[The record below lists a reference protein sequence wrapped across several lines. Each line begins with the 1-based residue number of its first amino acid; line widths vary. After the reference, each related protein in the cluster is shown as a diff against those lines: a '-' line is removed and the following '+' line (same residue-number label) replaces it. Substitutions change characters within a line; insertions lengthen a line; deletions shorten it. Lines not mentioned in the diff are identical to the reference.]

1 MTIEIT
7 RMAIAAISPQA
18 DARARV
24 VMTSLLQHLH
34 DFARDVNL
42 TIPEMFAGLGL
53 LKRAGDMTDDRR
65 HELLLCA
72 DVLGFES
79 LVDAL
84 SFGAAG
90 GTTESAVL
98 GPFYRDNA
106 PVLEKGDSVIQGE
119 IDGPLVLVA
128 GRVTDASGAPLVG
141 ATLDVWETAPNGMYE
156 QQDPDQPEMNL
167 RGLFETG
174 ADGSYAFRCVRP
186 VPYPIPFDGAAGE
199 LLKLMGRHPYRPA
212 HIHFIV
218 RAEGH
223 KSLVTQIFDREGAY
237 LGDDSVFAVKDSLLV
252 DFKPAAADDHAFR
265 VDYDIVL
272 AKAV

>member
-106 PVLEKGDSVIQGE
+106 PARPRGG
-119 IDGPLVLVA
+119 
-128 GRVTDASGAPLVG
+128 SG
-141 ATLDVWETAPNGMYE
+141 Y
-156 QQDPDQPEMNL
+156 
-167 RGLFETG
+167 
-174 ADGSYAFRCVRP
+174 
-186 VPYPIPFDGAAGE
+186 
-199 LLKLMGRHPYRPA
+199 
-212 HIHFIV
+212 
-218 RAEGH
+218 
-223 KSLVTQIFDREGAY
+223 
-237 LGDDSVFAVKDSLLV
+237 
-252 DFKPAAADDHAFR
+252 
-265 VDYDIVL
+265 
-272 AKAV
+272 